1 MKYIFNLE
9 IAICMTL
16 NQCEKEIF
24 MNNEAATKTDLD
36 ALKNE
41 LLNKLVDKNQ
51 YQKDMATLA
60 TKKEL
65 NQAVAKL
72 ATKEELSQAVAK
84 LATKEELS
92 QAVAKLATK
101 EELKWEINELRREIK
116 EIDERHNQRY
126 DKILVTLDGI
136 VGLIQNGRAEKAATE
151 AAFQRHERTLDD
163 HEHRIEQLEQ
173 QHV

>member
-1 MKYIFNLE
+1 MK
-9 IAICMTL
+9 
-16 NQCEKEIF
+16 
-24 MNNEAATKTDLD
+24 NEVATKNDLD
-36 ALKNE
+36 ILKHE
-41 LLNKLVDKNQ
+41 LLDKLVDKEQ
-51 YQKDMATLA
+51 HQKDMAT
-60 TKKEL
+60 
-65 NQAVAKL
+65 
-72 ATKEELSQAVAK
+72 

-116 EIDERHNQRY
+116 QIDERHNQRY

-136 VGLIQNGRAEKAATE
+136 VGLIQNGRAEE